1 MRTSQINRIIVI
13 ESIPDDEKQTGKELY
28 DDIITRYIKY
38 FNPEI
43 IHEYYLINSKSEF
56 IELLN
61 KIKNSL
67 DENDELILH
76 IEAHG
81 GTDELQFKNMELLEW
96 QELEK
101 ILVEINQIC
110 KNKLHLNLATCHGM
124 HVAEKI
130 SLKSTAPYQTYISA
144 LYQLNPNEILED
156 NSILYEELIKSRHI
170 FKGFVEFLIRKQDT
184 KLKMKDVKTVLE
196 YVLNR
201 QIMYFLIASPTFD
214 LKSFFDHYL
223 MINIDNRIITKIIEP
238 QEKIEYILSL
248 FFERYLPK

>member
-1 MRTSQINRIIVI
+1 MINRIIVI

-28 DDIITRYIKY
+28 DDIITKYIKY

-43 IHEYYLINSKSEF
+43 SHEYFNVNSKEEF
-56 IELLN
+56 IEVLSDIE
-61 KIKNSL
+61 KTII
-67 DENDELILH
+67 EEDELILH

-81 GTDELQFKNMELLEW
+81 GKEELQFKNLELLEW
-96 QELEK
+96 TELEK
-101 ILVEINQIC
+101 ILTKWNQIC

-130 SLKSTAPYQTYISA
+130 SLKNTAPYQTYISA
-144 LYQLNPNEILED
+144 LYELSPNEILED

-170 FKGFVEFLIRKQDT
+170 FKGFVEFLIRKQKT
-184 KLKMKDVKTVLE
+184 QLRIKDVKTVME
-196 YVLNR
+196 FVLNR

-223 MINIDNRIITKIIEP
+223 LINIDNSILLNISDPK
-238 QEKIEYILSL
+238 EKINYILNL